1 MKRLGAITAICLWLV
16 ACQSSPTLPKPKPVV
31 QSPVTKVDVGQSEND
46 RVGERLID
54 TSVRVSTE
62 DDVCVNRPNTPWV
75 DFEEQRLDP
84 PTVAAGEH
92 FNYQL
97 VYVVCDP
104 DPEHI
109 IEGTLFRNIYR
120 KGRLLHR
127 EPKPIYLKPGRWA
140 INAQIGVPAKSKSGT
155 YTLKTEFIGKA
166 SGKRKIRLSKQIDF
180 EVQD

>member
-1 MKRLGAITAICLWLV
+1 MKHLGAIIAICLWLV
-16 ACQSSPTLPKPKPVV
+16 ACHSSPPLPKAEV
-31 QSPVTKVDVGQSEND
+31 QSPVTRPDVGQPESD
-46 RVGERLID
+46 RLGERLID
-54 TSVRVSTE
+54 TSVHVSTE
-62 DDVCVNRPNTPWV
+62 DNACLETPKVPWV

-84 PTVAAGEH
+84 ATVTAGEK
-92 FNYQL
+92 FNHQL

-109 IEGTLFRNIYR
+109 IEGTLYRNIYR
-120 KGRLLHR
+120 NGRLLHR

-166 SGKRKIRLSKQIDF
+166 SEKRKIRLSKQIDF
-180 EVQD
+180 EVKD

>member
-1 MKRLGAITAICLWLV
+1 MKRLSAIIAICLWLV
-16 ACQSSPTLPKPKPVV
+16 ACHSSPPLPKAEV
-31 QSPVTKVDVGQSEND
+31 QSPKTRLDFGQSEND

-54 TSVRVSTE
+54 TSTHVSTE
-62 DDVCVNRPNTPWV
+62 DHACVENPKTPWV
-75 DFEEQRLDP
+75 EFEEQRLDP
-84 PTVAAGEH
+84 ATVAAGEY

-109 IEGTLFRNIYR
+109 IEGTLYRNIYR

-127 EPKPIYLKPGRWA
+127 QPKPIYLKPGRWA
-140 INAQIGVPAKSKSGT
+140 INAKIGVPAKSKSGT